1 MIPFKCVFANMYE
14 KVKERAAA
22 FCRAAAP
29 SVLKAKVILSNPD
42 LNDHGL
48 LTCQEL
54 PVPCRSDR
62 DPDLVRPLSGALLHS
77 HFPLLRAELEHFL
90 RLAFYAHLI

>member
-1 MIPFKCVFANMYE
+1 MIPFKCVFANMSE

-29 SVLKAKVILSNPD
+29 SVLKATVILSNPD

-48 LTCQEL
+48 LTRKEL
-54 PVPCRSDR
+54 TVPGRGDR
-62 DPDLVRPLSGALLHS
+62 DPDYRENAL
-77 HFPLLRAELEHFL
+77 
-90 RLAFYAHLI
+90 